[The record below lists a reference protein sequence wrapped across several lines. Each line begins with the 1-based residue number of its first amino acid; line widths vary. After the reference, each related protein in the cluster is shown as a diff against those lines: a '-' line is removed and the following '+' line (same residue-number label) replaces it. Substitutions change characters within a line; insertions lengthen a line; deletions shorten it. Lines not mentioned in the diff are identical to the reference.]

1 MGSCLDRIDQ
11 SSNIGVFPKYVFH
24 FTVTNKQFN
33 GSGALFRFILLSGLN
48 LFFGICC
55 LSLFPGKALG
65 QAPGQESNVEGIE
78 EVVVT
83 AQRREEK
90 LSEVPISVS
99 VFSQQNMDRRNV
111 RSIDDISRLTPGI
124 TFARGDARNAGAS
137 SIAIR
142 GISSTVA
149 ASTTGIYIDDTP
161 IQTRIIGAGASNFN
175 TYPAVFDLERVEV
188 LRGPQGTLF
197 GAGSEGGTIRFI
209 TPKPDF
215 EKYSAY
221 ARGEAALIEDSGTN
235 YEAGIAVGG
244 PIIPD
249 KLAFRLTGWM
259 RHDGGFVDRVNTDP
273 RPGDPPLSITP
284 APGMTVPAIFDA
296 DPTTPPTVLPDRRT
310 TSHVVEENANYKDSR
325 SFKGTLAFAPSDN
338 LTITGSVHYQKFYN
352 NDTNAYWLHLSD
364 PDNGVYRQSWTMR
377 QPSRDRF
384 WLPSLN
390 IDWDVGPVR
399 LISSTSYFDRH
410 QSATNDYT
418 VFESELWAG
427 FWEYPVGMFAPTT
440 QINDQTGWTQEL
452 RVESTDPDA
461 RWQWVA
467 GFFYQKN
474 RQESK
479 QFVEDTFLPNLFFD
493 VVGVP
498 FNVVFG
504 QSLVDG
510 LYTFNQD
517 PVIAH
522 DEQYAGFANIDF
534 KITDK
539 LTLSAGVRV
548 AQANFDASADYNG
561 PVVGPPVMDSG
572 KQKETPITPRVGV
585 TYQHDENNMFYATAA
600 KGYRIGGYNPQVGT
614 PCIPQLLS
622 LGYSGLP
629 GNITGRPTQFDSDS
643 LWSYEIGSKNVLFDQ
658 RLRLAASAYLIDW
671 DNIQQGVGLASCGFS
686 FTFNQGKAQ
695 STGFDIEASFSA
707 TDQLTF
713 GMAAGYNNAEFKETV
728 FGGPQAAVPLVSDGD
743 HIPGSPWTVTA
754 NGQYDFDILGRDAY
768 IRFDYEFHSEGP
780 DDTPAL
786 DPANRSPVLP
796 PLDPEVAVPT
806 PATHLLSLRAGAVI
820 GNADISV
827 FVRNLT
833 NENPRLIRAELAFV
847 NAVPYGLD
855 PHNYTGQTL
864 VPRTVGATITYR
876 Y

>member
-1 MGSCLDRIDQ
+1 MGQTGNSD
-11 SSNIGVFPKYVFH
+11 SS
-24 FTVTNKQFN
+24 
-33 GSGALFRFILLSGLN
+33 S
-48 LFFGICC
+48 
-55 LSLFPGKALG
+55 
-65 QAPGQESNVEGIE
+65 GIE

-90 LSEVPISVS
+90 LSQVPISVS
-99 VFSQQNMDRRNV
+99 VFSQQNMDRRNI

-149 ASTTGIYIDDTP
+149 ASTTGIYLDDTP
-161 IQTRIIGAGASNFN
+161 IQTRIIGAGASGFN

-221 ARGEAALIEDSGTN
+221 ARGEAAFIEDGATN
-235 YEAGIAVGG
+235 YEAGLAVGG
-244 PIIPD
+244 PVIKD

-259 RHDGGFVDRVNTDP
+259 RRDGGYIDRVNTDP
-273 RPGDPPLSITP
+273 KPGDPPLMIEV
-284 APGMTVPAIFDA
+284 APNVTVPAIFDA
-296 DPTTPPTVLPDRRT
+296 DPSTPPTILPARRT
-310 TSHVVEENANYKDSR
+310 TSHVVEKNSNYKDSR
-325 SFKGTLAFAPSDN
+325 VFNAALAFAPADN
-338 LTITGSVHYQKFYN
+338 LTITASVHYQKLFN
-352 NDTNAYWLHLSD
+352 NDSNAYWLHLSD
-364 PDNGVYRQSWTMR
+364 PANGQYRQSWAMR
-377 QPSRDRF
+377 QPSSDRY
-384 WLPSLN
+384 WLPSLK
-390 IDWDVGPVR
+390 IDWDFGPAR
-399 LISSTSYFDRH
+399 LVSSTSYFDRH
-410 QSATNDYT
+410 QSAINDYS

-440 QINDQTGWTQEL
+440 QINNQRGWTQEL
-452 RVESTDPDA
+452 RLESTAADS
-461 RWQWVA
+461 RFKWVA

-504 QSLVDG
+504 QGLVDG
-510 LYTFNQD
+510 LYTFNQN

-534 KITDK
+534 NVTDQLK
-539 LTLSAGVRV
+539 LSAGVRV
-548 AQANFDASADYNG
+548 AKANFDASATYNG
-561 PVVGPPVMDSG
+561 PVVGPPVQDSG
-572 KQKETPITPRVGV
+572 KQKETPVTPRFGV
-585 TYQHDENNMFYATAA
+585 TYQHDENNMLYATVA

-629 GNITGRPTQFDSDS
+629 GNITGRPTQFDSDT
-643 LWSYEIGSKNVLFDQ
+643 LWSYEIGSKNLLFNR
-658 RLRLAASAYLIDW
+658 RLRLATSVYLIDW
-671 DNIQQGVGLASCGFS
+671 DNIQQGVALTSCGFT
-686 FTFNQGKAQ
+686 FTINQGKAQ
-695 STGFDIEASFSA
+695 SKGFDVEAAFSA
-707 TDQLTF
+707 TDQLVF
-713 GMAAGYNNAEFKETV
+713 GVAAGYNDARFKKTV

-743 HIPGSPWTVTA
+743 HIAGAPWTVSA
-754 NGQYDFDILGRDAY
+754 NGQYDFDLLGTEAY
-768 IRFDYEFHSEGP
+768 IRFDYEYHSRGP

-796 PLDPEVAVPT
+796 PLDPQVAVPT
-806 PATHLLSLRAGAVI
+806 PATSLLSLRAGTTI

-833 NENPRLIRAELAFV
+833 NENPRLIRAELAFI
-847 NAVPYGLD
+847 NAVPYGPD
-855 PHNYTGQTL
+855 PHNYTGQTF
-864 VPRTVGATITYR
+864 VPRTVGATVTYR

>member
-1 MGSCLDRIDQ
+1 MIIIGLVCFLLDPGDVAAQ
-11 SSNIGVFPKYVFH
+11 SSNTGPR
-24 FTVTNKQFN
+24 
-33 GSGALFRFILLSGLN
+33 S
-48 LFFGICC
+48 
-55 LSLFPGKALG
+55 
-65 QAPGQESNVEGIE
+65 EGIE
-78 EVVVT
+78 EIVVT

-90 LSEVPISVS
+90 LSVVPISVS
-99 VFSQQNMDRRNV
+99 VFNQQNMDRRNI

-124 TFARGDARNAGAS
+124 TFSRGDARNAGAS

-149 ASTTGIYIDDTP
+149 ASTTGIYLDDTP
-161 IQTRIIGAGASNFN
+161 IQTRIIGAGASGFN

-197 GAGSEGGTIRFI
+197 GAGSEGGTVRFI
-209 TPKPDF
+209 TPKPNF
-215 EKYSAY
+215 TNYSAY
-221 ARGEAALIEDSGTN
+221 ARGETAFIEDGGTN
-235 YEAGIAVGG
+235 YEAGLAVGG
-244 PIIPD
+244 PIIQD
-249 KLAFRLTGWM
+249 KLAFRVTGWL
-259 RHDGGFVDRVNTDP
+259 RRDGGFIDRVNTDP
-273 RPGDPPLSITP
+273 KPGDPPLSITV
-284 APGMTVPAIFDA
+284 APGMTIPAVFDA
-296 DPTTPPTVLPDRRT
+296 DPSTPPTVLPARRS
-310 TSHVVEENANYKDSR
+310 TSHVVEANANYKDSR
-325 SFKGTLAFAPSDN
+325 VFNGALAFAPMDN
-338 LTITGSVHYQKFYN
+338 LTVTASVHFQKLYN
-352 NDTNAYWLHLSD
+352 NDSNAYWLHLSD
-364 PDNGVYRQSWTMR
+364 PDNGLYRQSWTMR
-377 QPSRDRF
+377 QPSRDRY
-384 WLPSLN
+384 WLPALN
-390 IDWDVGPVR
+390 IDWDIGPVR
-399 LISSTSYFDRH
+399 LVSSTSYFNRH
-410 QSATNDYT
+410 QSAINDYT

-440 QINDQTGWTQEL
+440 QINNQRGLTQEVRL
-452 RVESTDPDA
+452 ESTDADA

-498 FNVVFG
+498 FNIVFG

-534 KITDK
+534 KVTDK

-548 AQANFDASADYNG
+548 AQANFDASANYNG
-561 PVVGPPVMDSG
+561 PVVGPPVQDSG
-572 KQKETPITPRVGV
+572 EQQETPITPRVSV
-585 TYQHDENNMFYATAA
+585 SYQADENNMFYATAA

-614 PCIPQLLS
+614 PCIPQLIS
-622 LGYSGLP
+622 LGYFGSP

-643 LWSYEIGSKNVLFDQ
+643 LWSYEIGSKNLLFNQ

-671 DNIQQGVGLASCGFS
+671 DNIQQGVGLTSCGFA

-707 TDQLTF
+707 TGQLIF
-713 GMAAGYNNAEFKETV
+713 GLAAGYNDAKFKETV
-728 FGGPQAAVPLVSDGD
+728 FGGPQAAVPLVSNGD
-743 HIPGSPWTVTA
+743 HIPGAPWTVTA
-754 NGQYDFDILGRDAY
+754 NGQYDFELLGTEAY
-768 IRFDYEFHSEGP
+768 VRFDYEFHSQGT
-780 DDTPAL
+780 DDTPGL
-786 DPANRSPVLP
+786 NPANRSPVLP
-796 PLDPEVAVPT
+796 PLDPAVAVPA
-806 PATHLLSLRAGAVI
+806 PAVHLLSMRAGTTI

-833 NENPRLIRAELAFV
+833 NENPRLIRAELAFT

-855 PHNYTGQTL
+855 PHNYTGQTV